1 MSKRWMLSSLLIAA
15 ASGPLAAQAAPP
27 VTMPAGDYV
36 IQARDS
42 SKAADVA
49 IVGWPFVLKGN
60 GTFTMTTPD
69 SLVFAGKIVQKDGL
83 ATYTDQQCADPGV
96 YFVRRERQGYAFDM
110 KSEACAGRDAGWTKL
125 LFVPGKPGK
134 TP

>member
-1 MSKRWMLSSLLIAA
+1 MSKRWRLGLVLMAA
-15 ASGPLAAQAAPP
+15 VSGRLGAQAAAP

-60 GTFTMTTPD
+60 GNFAMTTPD

-83 ATYTDQQCADPGV
+83 ATYTDQQCGDPGV
-96 YFVRRERQGYAFDM
+96 YFVRRERNGYAFDV
-110 KSEACAGRDAGWTKL
+110 KSEACVGRDSGWMKL
-125 LFVPGKPGK
+125 LFVPGKPGRK
-134 TP
+134 P